1 MSDKTKK
8 CSACKKQL
16 PVTDFYTVISNGK
29 KYFRSKCKK
38 CGNRH
43 EYEKF
48 AKGKPL
54 TPGRNRYKKRYKEKL
69 KRMRRNNE
77 DPARWIYED
86 SKGNA
91 RKKEMPHTISK
102 KDIEELIANGC
113 DYCGETELKMTLD
126 RVNNNKGYI
135 KENVEP
141 CCIRCNYIKRDMPHE
156 AWEIL
161 KLAVKE
167 ANDKK
172 LFGSWMSQAIG
183 KNNGM

>member
-1 MSDKTKK
+1 
-8 CSACKKQL
+8 
-16 PVTDFYTVISNGK
+16 
-29 KYFRSKCKK
+29 
-38 CGNRH
+38 
-43 EYEKF
+43 
-48 AKGKPL
+48 
-54 TPGRNRYKKRYKEKL
+54 
-69 KRMRRNNE
+69 MRRNNE

-172 LFGSWMSQAIG
+172 LFGSWMNQAIG